1 MVVLVN
7 LLAPDLRGEV
17 LILIA
22 PDWQYRMML
31 PKVDEADRLRLVQLL
46 FDAAQLAAQQ
56 WGISVALR
64 KP

>member
-1 MVVLVN
+1 MN
-7 LLAPDLRGEV
+7 LLQQDLRGEV

-46 FDAAQLAAQQ
+46 FDAAHLAAQQ
-56 WGISVALR
+56 WNINVTV
-64 KP
+64 KTP

>member
-1 MVVLVN
+1 MN
-7 LLAPDLRGEV
+7 LLQQDLRGEV

-46 FDAAQLAAQQ
+46 FDAAHLAAQQ
-56 WGISVALR
+56 WGINVTV
-64 KP
+64 KT